1 MMTRNLLQVLRLMG
15 GQALRWAG
23 IAWFGLLYSSVAAAE
38 PLPQVSS
45 IDFSRGEQGAGVLE
59 VVLASGT
66 VDVGARR
73 LDNQLVLEIPQV
85 ELPQELVYVL
95 DVNDFATPVLAVE
108 TFQSE
113 GGARLVL
120 SVEGDYSYD
129 YAVKGTALL
138 VTVQPTQLLTGD
150 SVANPAIAY
159 KSKPISINFQ
169 DVPVRNVLQLVAEY
183 NDFNLVVSDS
193 VQGNLTLRL
202 DNVPWEQVLDIILR
216 AKGLDKREQG
226 SVLLVAPKEELARSE
241 QQVMESKRKA
251 EELASLRSE
260 IFKINYANALELG
273 ELLQGADDGI
283 SMLSGRGSL
292 HIDDRTNS
300 LIVNDISDS
309 LANIRDIIAALD
321 VAVQQ
326 VEIEAR
332 IVTVN
337 EGDVDELGVRWGILN
352 TNGSTTVGGSIESN
366 LNSAG
371 LLSEEATVTDFLNVN
386 LAATQPGASSIAF
399 QVAKVG
405 DILLDLEL
413 SALQSEQKA
422 EIISSPRLMTTNKKT
437 AFIEQ
442 GTEIPYLE
450 AASSGAVS
458 VSFKKAVLS
467 LMVTPQI
474 TSDGNLVLDL
484 VVTQDKKGEVVQT
497 GTGEAVAI
505 DTQRIGTQ
513 VLVANGETVVLGGI
527 YQHAISNAVRKV
539 PLLGDLPVL
548 GTLFRHKLEE
558 LQKKELLIFVTPK
571 IVYQ

>member
-1 MMTRNLLQVLRLMG
+1 MTRNLLQVLRLMC

-73 LDNQLVLEIPQV
+73 LDNQLVLDIPQV

-113 GGARLVL
+113 SGARLVL
-120 SVEGDYSYD
+120 SVEGDYTYD

-241 QQVMESKRKA
+241 RQVMESKRKA

-300 LIVNDISDS
+300 LIVNDIPDS

-548 GTLFRHKLEE
+548 GALFRHKLEE